1 MAKSFDKLG
10 MQSFAYGCYDHGY
23 KSSKKIDNQHFMF
36 EKSVNYGYT
45 KQVLYYGER
54 MLSNADFEAFC
65 IETSASNFD
74 KAERF
79 CADNS
84 VVGNSKTKLL
94 LSVMNE
100 ENYVKNQYVKA
111 LIKAGRLDD
120 AFSFAM
126 NDIKEESSKSIV
138 TSDATF
144 SLASVVNAGKKLAT
158 NEIEIVRDYYEKLV
172 TYVDALQLD
181 GNDRITEY
189 KDMLI
194 AQRVCEIASTLE
206 LLYTNIDLT
215 PEVDLMKQAFNH
227 YRGLIYG

>member
-1 MAKSFDKLG
+1 
-10 MQSFAYGCYDHGY
+10 
-23 KSSKKIDNQHFMF
+23 
-36 EKSVNYGYT
+36 
-45 KQVLYYGER
+45 

-79 CADNS
+79 CVDNS
-84 VVGNSKTKLL
+84 VVGNSKIKLL

-100 ENYVKNQYVKA
+100 ENYVENQYVKA
-111 LIKAGRLDD
+111 LIKADRLDD

-126 NDIKEESSKSIV
+126 NDIKEENAKNIV

-144 SLASVVNAGKKLAT
+144 SLASVVNAGKKLAI

-206 LLYTNIDLT
+206 LLYTNVDIT
-215 PEVDLMKQAFNH
+215 PEVDIMKQAFNH